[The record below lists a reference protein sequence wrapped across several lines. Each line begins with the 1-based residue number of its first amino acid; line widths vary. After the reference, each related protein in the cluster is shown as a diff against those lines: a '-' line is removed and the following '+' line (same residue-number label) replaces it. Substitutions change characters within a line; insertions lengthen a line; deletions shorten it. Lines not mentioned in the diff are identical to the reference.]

1 MGWGGSNVA
10 RRNFAGP
17 HLITS
22 HAPPFAAAASRR
34 AVLRALACAVS
45 LPALAGCARLANVA
59 LAPDA
64 AEVSVNPTLLV
75 ATTRKPVDDAH
86 SEPWFGPERASRL
99 SVARAKLASPT
110 EGRLSSLS
118 SSGLD
123 DWRLESVETV
133 PRVANLLADATSARD
148 VLIYVHG
155 FNQTFETAAIDA
167 VHLAEG
173 VKFHGE
179 TMVFSWPSKARLYD
193 YGYDRES
200 AMWSRDALDRV
211 VGRSPCRCR
220 PHSHR
225 GAQHRH
231 NADDG
236 DAAHSTRGRQ
246 GACRESARSSGRA
259 GYRHRRVLRARTA
272 LGPHAKK
279 ITVVTSTNDR
289 ALAVAGWIAGGVVRV
304 GAADGELEKLGL
316 QVIDA
321 SQEGCGIINHDL
333 FLSNVHIRKVIRN
346 SVDGHPGTGA

>member
-1 MGWGGSNVA
+1 MLRRTITMRVGG
-10 RRNFAGP
+10 
-17 HLITS
+17 
-22 HAPPFAAAASRR
+22 AADASLPDMVVSRR
-34 AVLRALACAVS
+34 KVLRALACAVS

-200 AMWSRDALDRV
+200 AMWSRDALDQVLSGLIASPNVRRV
-211 VGRSPCRCR
+211 HIV
-220 PHSHR
+220 
-225 GAQHRH
+225 
-231 NADDG
+231 
-236 DAAHSTRGRQ
+236 AHSIGTMLTMEALRQFYARRGNVAAARI
-246 GACRESARSSGRA
+246 GAIVCASPDIDMDVFSSSV
-259 GYRHRRVLRARTA
+259 RRI
-272 LGPHAKK
+272 GPLAKK
-279 ITVVTSTNDR
+279 ITVVTATNDR
-289 ALAVAGWIAGGVVRV
+289 ALAVAGWIAGGVARV
-304 GAADGELEKLGL
+304 GAAEKAELEKLGL

-321 SQEGCGIINHDL
+321 SQEGWGIINHDL
-333 FLSNVHIRKVIRN
+333 FLSNVHIRKVIR
-346 SVDGHPGTGA
+346 GAIDARVA